1 MTKTQAYIKA
11 ARLRTLPLSVS
22 GIILGSCL
30 AGFHNEQTIYETGF
44 FNCFGTS
51 LSDKNYIIFILAFL
65 TTVAFQVLS
74 NFANDYGD
82 GVKGTDDNRVGEQ
95 RMVGSGIITSADM
108 KRAVIIT
115 SIISLLLA
123 IGLIYVSFG
132 ADNFLYSLLF
142 FAIGIISIAAA
153 IKYTVGNNA
162 YGYSGFGDVFVFVF
176 FGLVSVLGTYFLYTK
191 HIDWLI
197 VLPAISIG
205 LLSTAVL
212 NLNNMRDI
220 ETDAATNKNTLALKF
235 GAKKAKNYH
244 YVLISIALKTA
255 LAFMVLSFNSW
266 FSLLGLVAFIP
277 LMLHVKRISN
287 ITIPNEFDPELKKLA
302 LSTFLLAILIGIGS
316 LL

>member
-11 ARLRTLPLSVS
+11 SRLRTLPLSVS

-30 AGFHNEQTIYETGF
+30 AGFEVHAPTTGGL
-44 FNCFGTS
+44 FNCFGYFNYAS
-51 LSDKNYIIFILAFL
+51 NYIIFILAFL
-65 TTVAFQVLS
+65 TTIAFQVLS

-82 GVKGTDDNRVGEQ
+82 GIKGTDDNRIGEQ

-108 KRAVIIT
+108 KRAVIVT
-115 SIISLLLA
+115 SIISLGLA
-123 IGLIYVSFG
+123 IALIYVSFG
-132 ADNFLYSLLF
+132 AENFLYSILF
-142 FAIGIISIAAA
+142 FAIGVISIAAA

-176 FGLVSVLGTYFLYTK
+176 FGLVSVIGTYFLYTK
-191 HIDWLI
+191 HINWLI
-197 VLPAISIG
+197 LLPAASIG

-235 GAKKAKNYH
+235 GAKKAKVYH
-244 YVLISIALKTA
+244 YALVSIALKLA
-255 LAFMVLSFNSW
+255 LIFMLVSFNSMW
-266 FSLLGLVAFIP
+266 SFLGLIAFIP
-277 LMLHVKRISN
+277 LVLHLKRIT
-287 ITIPNEFDPELKKLA
+287 TISIPKNFDPELKKLA
-302 LSTFLLAILIGIGS
+302 LSTVLLAILLGVGS